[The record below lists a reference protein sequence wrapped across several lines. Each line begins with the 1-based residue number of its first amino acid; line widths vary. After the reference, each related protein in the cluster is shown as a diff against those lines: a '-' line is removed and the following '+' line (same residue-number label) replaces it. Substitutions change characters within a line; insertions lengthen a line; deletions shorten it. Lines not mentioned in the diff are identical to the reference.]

1 MFDLKNK
8 RGLIL
13 GIANDQSIAA
23 GCAAALLQA
32 GAELAI
38 TYLNDKAKPHVT
50 KVSDSLNS
58 SWLLPCDVR
67 VPGQLEAVFAAIKEK
82 WGNLDFLL
90 HSIAYAPR
98 EDLHARVTDCS
109 EAGFLEAM
117 GVSCHSFIRCAKLA
131 EPLMSKGGTMLT
143 LTFFGSQRVVPHYNL
158 MGPVKAALEAST
170 RAMAYEL
177 ADKAIRV
184 HSVSPG
190 PIKTRAASGISRF
203 DELLDEAAER
213 VPSHRLVDIADVGAL
228 VAFLCSD
235 GAKAITGATH
245 YVDHGFHS
253 IA

>member
-23 GCAAALLQA
+23 GCASSLHEA
-32 GAELAI
+32 GAELAL

-50 KVSDSLNS
+50 SVAARLDCP
-58 SWLLPCDVR
+58 WLLPCDVR

-82 WGNLDFLL
+82 WGRLDFLL

-98 EDLHARVTDCS
+98 DDLHARVTDCS

-117 GVSCHSFIRCAKLA
+117 GISCHSFIRCAKLA
-131 EPLMSKGGTMLT
+131 EPLMNQGGALIT

-170 RAMAYEL
+170 RAIAYEL
-177 ADKAIRV
+177 AEKAIRV
-184 HSVSPG
+184 HAVSPG
-190 PIKTRAASGISRF
+190 PIKTRAASGIDRF
-203 DELLDEAAER
+203 DELLNEVAER

-228 VAFLCSD
+228 VAFLCSN

-245 YVDHGFHS
+245 YVDHGFHI